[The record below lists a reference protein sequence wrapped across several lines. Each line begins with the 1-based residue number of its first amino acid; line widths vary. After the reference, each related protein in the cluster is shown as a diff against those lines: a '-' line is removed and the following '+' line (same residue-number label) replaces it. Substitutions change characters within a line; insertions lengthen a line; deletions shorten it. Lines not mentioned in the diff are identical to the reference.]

1 MMITAQRQ
9 RRRPRASAL
18 VAGLAVAIGLV
29 LGVVAPAAAASKA
42 EFLGAI
48 ASESGQIHGTA
59 GDTTQK
65 WTAGLFKVKIDG
77 VESRAYC
84 IDILTPIDKGAVL
97 DETDWDESN
106 VDNLA
111 KVEAILRWYHPD
123 GDGPDGHE
131 ITGTSAEKA
140 MATQAAIWHYTDG
153 FELTDDAT
161 ENPPT
166 VIDNY
171 KAILAAVEGGLE
183 GFGEPSVTLSI
194 TPPPETQ
201 GNAGELVGPYV
212 INTSAASVTL
222 EVSEGVT
229 LHNEDGS
236 PFTGEVVDGTQ
247 VWLKSDN
254 EGEGTISAS
263 ATAEAAAGRVFYKKK
278 QQRLILATTVEIEAS
293 DEAPVSFVA
302 PPPTTAPPTT
312 APETTTTVPDDTT
325 TTEVDETTTTTA
337 PATTATTAPTPS
349 GGLPVTGAQSLVL
362 VGLAAVLLAVGT
374 AFGIVS
380 RRRKLEG

>member
-59 GDTTQK
+59 DGKTGT

-97 DETDWDESN
+97 DETDWSTSGVN
-106 VDNLA
+106 NLA
-111 KVEAILRWYHPD
+111 KVEAILRWYHPN

-131 ITGTSAEKA
+131 ITGTNAEKA

-153 FELTDDAT
+153 FELTDDASK
-161 ENPPT
+161 NSQT

-194 TPPPETQ
+194 TPPPDTQ

-263 ATAEAAAGRVFYKKK
+263 ASAEAGAGRVFYKKK

-293 DEAPVSFVA
+293 DEAPVSFVT

-312 APETTTTVPDDTT
+312 VPETTTTVPDTT

-337 PATTATTAPTPS
+337 PATTATTAPKPS

-362 VGLAAVLLAVGT
+362 VGLAAALLAVGT

>member
-29 LGVVAPAAAASKA
+29 LGVVAPAAAASTA

-59 GDTTQK
+59 DGKTQK

-84 IDILTPIDKGAVL
+84 IDILTPIDMGAVL

-123 GDGPDGHE
+123 GDGPDGHK
-131 ITGTSAEKA
+131 ITGSNAEKA

-153 FELTDDAT
+153 FELTDDASK
-161 ENPPT
+161 NPQT

-171 KAILAAVEGGLE
+171 KTILAAVEGGLE

-194 TPPPETQ
+194 TPPPDTQ

-212 INTSAASVTL
+212 INTSATSVTL

-263 ATAEAAAGRVFYKKK
+263 ATAEAGAGRVFFKKK

-293 DEAPVSFVA
+293 DKAHVEFKT

-312 APETTTTVPDDTT
+312 APETTTTVPDTT

>member
-1 MMITAQRQ
+1 M
-9 RRRPRASAL
+9 
-18 VAGLAVAIGLV
+18 
-29 LGVVAPAAAASKA
+29 VAPAAAASTA

-59 GDTTQK
+59 DGKTRT
-65 WTAGLFKVKIDG
+65 WTAGLFKVKLDG

-111 KVEAILRWYHPD
+111 KVEAILRWYHPN

-131 ITGTSAEKA
+131 ITGTNAEKA

-153 FELTDDAT
+153 FELTDDASK
-161 ENPPT
+161 NSQT

-183 GFGEPSVTLSI
+183 GFGEPNVTLSI
-194 TPPPETQ
+194 TPPPDTQ

-212 INTSAASVTL
+212 VNTSAASVTL
-222 EVSEGVT
+222 EASEGVT

-263 ATAEAAAGRVFYKKK
+263 ASAEAGAGRVFYKKK

-293 DEAPVSFVA
+293 DEAPVSFVT
-302 PPPTTAPPTT
+302 PPPTTAPTT
-312 APETTTTVPDDTT
+312 VPETTTTTVPDTT
-325 TTEVDETTTTTA
+325 TTEVDETTTTTV
-337 PATTATTAPTPS
+337 PATTATTAPKPS

-362 VGLAAVLLAVGT
+362 VGLAAALLAVGT